1 MGKETPLT
9 DEQLADLERSLGLA
23 EIQSV
28 RSGVPYPLGA
38 TVRGAGVNF
47 ALFSRHAIGV
57 RLDLFDRVD
66 AGMPTRTII
75 LDAARN
81 KTGDIWPVWLEKL
94 APGQLYGFRGRD
106 RMRRMPAIA
115 SISRLLVDP
124 CATGDCGR
132 SRTGFLNG
140 GWYDPSHP
148 NSDLAISEVDD
159 AATA

>member
-9 DEQLADLERSLGLA
+9 DEQLGDLERSLGLA

-66 AGMPTRTII
+66 AAMPTRTII
-75 LDAARN
+75 LDATRN
-81 KTGDIWPVWLEKL
+81 KTGDIWHVWLEDL
-94 APGQLYGFRGRD
+94 LPGQLYGFRVAG
-106 RMRRMPAIA
+106 PYA
-115 SISRLLVDP
+115 P
-124 CATGDCGR
+124 QQQCAFGLR
-132 SRTGFLNG
+132 
-140 GWYDPSHP
+140 
-148 NSDLAISEVDD
+148 E
-159 AATA
+159 AARV

>member
-1 MGKETPLT
+1 MGKDTPLT

-75 LDAARN
+75 LEGDGARAD
-81 KTGDIWPVWLEKL
+81 T
-94 APGQLYGFRGRD
+94 PGTSALRASP
-106 RMRRMPAIA
+106 PAQSSERIQ
-115 SISRLLVDP
+115 P
-124 CATGDCGR
+124 
-132 SRTGFLNG
+132 
-140 GWYDPSHP
+140 PST
-148 NSDLAISEVDD
+148 AID
-159 AATA
+159 